1 MQINK
6 LSPLDPR
13 GVSSNQTWLAGKSSI
28 NGDCPASHV
37 TDYRSVCHCNRI
49 QPKISRDINNK
60 PKISA
65 PKIENGWI
73 HRFNQQSGY
82 KCVQHNWQQLN
93 SPARNSKPVPL
104 QLDPL
109 CCFLCFHL
117 DIEERHQTS
126 WQGGWA
132 LTFRRI
138 IEMGYTMHGPKKCHA
153 NRENVFL
160 IIRFL
165 VGCPT
170 WGEHPKKRCWKSG
183 FRDGSS
189 IMSSVPFFPGF
200 QRFYCFWGCYSL
212 SKHDHLGSPYYCGP
226 WQTPELLIPPMS
238 CFLTPL
244 GLETRQQT
252 YEMLWMLHI
261 PQNQQT
267 YYFRKSMWFEWDGK
281 PYSIIFHNIPS
292 YSMIFHIP
300 LWIC

>member
-1 MQINK
+1 MWLITGRFATVIGYNPKFHVILTTNQRFQHPK
-6 LSPLDPR
+6 LKMGGFTDSP
-13 GVSSNQTWLAGKSSI
+13 
-28 NGDCPASHV
+28 
-37 TDYRSVCHCNRI
+37 I
-49 QPKISRDINNK
+49 QPAK
-60 PKISA
+60 
-65 PKIENGWI
+65 WV
-73 HRFNQQSGY
+73 QML
-82 KCVQHNWQQLN
+82 QHNWQQLN

-117 DIEERHQTS
+117 DIEKRHQTS

-170 WGEHPKKRCWKSG
+170 WGEPLCVSPIISKNYSTPKKRCWKSG

-252 YEMLWMLHI
+252 YEMLWMVHI

-267 YYFRKSMWFEWDGK
+267 YDFRKSMWFEWDGK

-300 LWIC
+300 LWTC